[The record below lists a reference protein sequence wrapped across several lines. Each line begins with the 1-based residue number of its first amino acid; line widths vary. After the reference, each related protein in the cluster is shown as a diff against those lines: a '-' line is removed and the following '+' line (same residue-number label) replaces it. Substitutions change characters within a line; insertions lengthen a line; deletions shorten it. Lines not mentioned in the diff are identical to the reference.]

1 MDTKYMLPV
10 GTLLNGGRYKIVEH
24 LSSGGF
30 GKTYVVEKVFHK
42 GELYALKEFFI
53 KGINARHENTVIVS
67 NDENEETFNHQ
78 KEKFLTEAERLR
90 DVENEHIVRV
100 HDFFSDNGTCYY
112 VMDLIDGE
120 SLDNIKKPVK
130 EEKVWDIL
138 DQVLDALSTIHQKKT
153 IENKKER
160 IWVHLDIKPANLM
173 VDKNGKITLIDFG
186 ASKQLSAKD
195 SNSSISMSQISFTKG
210 YAPIE
215 QTSQRV
221 DSIGPWTD
229 FYALGATLY
238 KLLTEKDSDI
248 PEYSELNDLLYANE
262 DITQAFSFPKNI
274 SEKMRKL
281 IVWMMNPNRKKR
293 PQSVE
298 EVRAFMDGSYD
309 EGEKYKP
316 EEESEVTVIG
326 NLENEKGN
334 VLFIKRIINIFK
346 RNESYMRNKTK
357 KKIIVYIFILLVIAA
372 STLCY
377 LYLYIPYY
385 NKLQIEYKE
394 RMKVLQD
401 IEKVLQD
408 IERVDSV
415 VHNNIQ
421 YILDQDVI
429 LYSKLGVA
437 YGQQFSDSLVVLSFA
452 EKSFYDNYNPFEW
465 WWDYCMSSRLLMHQ
479 DTHLVSNI
487 IFPGWWFGVRH
498 ELVRRD
504 KVTKRDSVLIHE
516 NYKNQGFKRP
526 DIKTIYDSN
535 KMYKNKPYLDDSYSM
550 VLKPFEKIDGYCGG
564 KYIGPLVNGKLGGKN
579 AMFFLKNGDVF
590 VGEFKDNYFYRGK
603 YLYRYGYDNGDD
615 NSYYFVGTFSCNTPY
630 RGRWYNK
637 KGKRL
642 H

>member
-10 GTLLNGGRYKIVEH
+10 GTLLNGGRYKIVKH

-42 GELYALKEFFI
+42 GELYAIKEFFI

-120 SLDNIKKPVK
+120 SLNTVKKPLK

-138 DQVLDALSTIHQKKT
+138 NQALDALSTIHQKKT

-173 VDKNGKITLIDFG
+173 VDKNGKITFIDFG

-262 DITQAFSFPKNI
+262 DITQAFSFPKNV

-281 IVWMMNPNRKKR
+281 IVWMMNPDRKKR

-309 EGEKYKP
+309 EGEKKKP

-326 NLENEKGN
+326 NVQNSNSKETSTFSAIKTVVKIIKSKIQYLTKSKNGKSKFYFIVVCTILIGSAICIIFSNAINNDSLYPNNTAPELVVTNEIVKDA
-334 VLFIKRIINIFK
+334 KRIDSIVQNQMIIRDTTKLYKSDPFRSELGIYCYYGRYDEDGLPNDNLGEARFIDPGNDPNGMILRYDQKWNSFVGRKYPDRPHDVPDSIYIPLGSRMYRGPFVHGKMEGENAVYRTAYGIFEGEFRDDSPYKGMFIRHDNNIF
-346 RNESYMRNKTK
+346 
-357 KKIIVYIFILLVIAA
+357 IGLF
-372 STLCY
+372 
-377 LYLYIPYY
+377 
-385 NKLQIEYKE
+385 
-394 RMKVLQD
+394 
-401 IEKVLQD
+401 
-408 IERVDSV
+408 
-415 VHNNIQ
+415 
-421 YILDQDVI
+421 
-429 LYSKLGVA
+429 
-437 YGQQFSDSLVVLSFA
+437 
-452 EKSFYDNYNPFEW
+452 
-465 WWDYCMSSRLLMHQ
+465 
-479 DTHLVSNI
+479 
-487 IFPGWWFGVRH
+487 
-498 ELVRRD
+498 
-504 KVTKRDSVLIHE
+504 
-516 NYKNQGFKRP
+516 
-526 DIKTIYDSN
+526 
-535 KMYKNKPYLDDSYSM
+535 KNKYYL
-550 VLKPFEKIDGYCGG
+550 EI
-564 KYIGPLVNGKLGGKN
+564 
-579 AMFFLKNGDVF
+579 
-590 VGEFKDNYFYRGK
+590 
-603 YLYRYGYDNGDD
+603 
-615 NSYYFVGTFSCNTPY
+615 TPY
-630 RGRWYNK
+630 KGCWYDKYGNK
-637 KGKRL
+637 K
-642 H
+642 

>member
-120 SLDNIKKPVK
+120 SLNTVKKPLK

-138 DQVLDALSTIHQKKT
+138 NQSLDALSTIHQKKT

-238 KLLTEKDSDI
+238 KLITEKDSDI

-262 DITQAFSFPKNI
+262 DITQAFSFPKNV

-281 IVWMMNPNRKKR
+281 IVWMMNPDRKKR

-309 EGEKYKP
+309 EGEKNKP

-326 NLENEKGN
+326 NLENEKRN

-346 RNESYMRNKTK
+346 RKESYMHNKTK

-377 LYLYIPYY
+377 IYLYIPYY

-401 IEKVLQD
+401 IE
-408 IERVDSV
+408 RVDSV

-421 YILDQDVI
+421 YHYYILDQDVI

-437 YGQQFSDSLVVLSFA
+437 YGQQFSDSLVVLNFA

-465 WWDYCMSSRLLMHQ
+465 RWAYCMSSSLPWPQ
-479 DTHLVSNI
+479 DIHLVSYS
-487 IFPGWWFGVRH
+487 IFSGWWFGVRH

-504 KVTKRDSVLIHE
+504 KVTKRDSVRIHE
-516 NYKNQGFKRP
+516 NYIDQGFKRP
-526 DIKTIYDSN
+526 DIKEIYKSGGVSAG
-535 KMYKNKPYLDDSYSM
+535 KTHYLENYSYSM
-550 VLKPFEKIDGYCGG
+550 VLKPFEKIDEYCGG
-564 KYIGPLVNGKLGGKN
+564 TYIGPLVNGKLGGKN

-603 YLYRYGYDNGDD
+603 YLYRYGHDNGDD

>member
-1 MDTKYMLPV
+1 MLPV

-173 VDKNGKITLIDFG
+173 VDKNG
-186 ASKQLSAKD
+186 

-309 EGEKYKP
+309 EGEKKES
-316 EEESEVTVIG
+316 EEEKEVTVIG
-326 NLENEKGN
+326 NVQNKNEKKKRKLPVVKFPKCKTQYLIKIKRRNSLFLIFVISLFVGVS
-334 VLFIKRIINIFK
+334 VLILLFPNSNSNEFLNAQISIPESDVTNEIVKDIKRIDSIAHTVIRDSIKLYKSEVINTRLGDCYYYGYYDIDGF
-346 RNESYMRNKTK
+346 
-357 KKIIVYIFILLVIAA
+357 ADD
-372 STLCY
+372 TLGEARFTEAY
-377 LYLYIPYY
+377 YY
-385 NKLQIEYKE
+385 NEG
-394 RMKVLQD
+394 MVL
-401 IEKVLQD
+401 IK
-408 IERVDSV
+408 SKK
-415 VHNNIQ
+415 HN
-421 YILDQDVI
+421 YIHHSSE
-429 LYSKLGVA
+429 YSK
-437 YGQQFSDSLVVLSFA
+437 
-452 EKSFYDNYNPFEW
+452 K
-465 WWDYCMSSRLLMHQ
+465 LL
-479 DTHLVSNI
+479 
-487 IFPGWWFGVRH
+487 P
-498 ELVRRD
+498 
-504 KVTKRDSVLIHE
+504 
-516 NYKNQGFKRP
+516 
-526 DIKTIYDSN
+526 YDSTYN
-535 KMYKNKPYLDDSYSM
+535 SLPQVHRVYRGPFVHGKM
-550 VLKPFEKIDGYCGG
+550 E
-564 KYIGPLVNGKLGGKN
+564 GKN
-579 AMFFLKNGDVF
+579 AVYIYLNGDIFEGEFLNGSPYYGRYLRLDHSIFIGIFKDYKPYKGYWYDKNG
-590 VGEFKDNYFYRGK
+590 
-603 YLYRYGYDNGDD
+603 
-615 NSYYFVGTFSCNTPY
+615 
-630 RGRWYNK
+630 NK
-637 KGKRL
+637 I
-642 H
+642 